1 MKLDFATL
9 AFGYS
14 LSVGGGTPNW
24 ATSLGQGKE
33 YKIIN
38 SEEIN
43 EILKGMIYSSV
54 PLSKIESKIGK
65 GGRLVSAH
73 LPESP
78 IVLAALFSKV
88 YINETLIENGKFIL
102 LITRDTS
109 KSHIGRLRIK
119 YGPSNTYKINESES
133 YSNEN
138 FFQTMK
144 SQLKLANNA
153 CFFISDINIV
163 NQNELIL
170 KTFFVNKMGSVEYSN
185 SHELHSMWE
194 KIADFKLF
202 LPLDDVDVY
211 EKQTLEKNK
220 DNYPLNY
227 ILYGAPGTG
236 KSYSLNQKAKET
248 FNREVVLE
256 DKSSKIISTIERI
269 TFYDGYT
276 YGQFVGMYKPVTL
289 DNRDISY
296 EYIPGPFMS
305 QLVLAYKNPEDK
317 FCLLIEEINR
327 AKADKVFGNIFQLL
341 DRNNRGESEY
351 PISLSKEQRKY
362 LEENLR
368 EESEEGKKVL
378 EKIKNEGLYL
388 PNNLY
393 IWATMNSAD
402 DNVQPLDTAFKR
414 RWKFNYISLNANEDK
429 FGNGETFI
437 IGTYKDNNILWSKFR
452 HNLNNTL
459 KINIT
464 EDRLIAPFFISPN
477 DFMEIDTDSNIKII
491 DKNIFTEK
499 VLMYV
504 FDDLLRHY
512 PKLKEKIFNDNIK
525 TFSDIYEKI
534 TKNENFLELI
544 FNEVFLSQMLDSEV
558 TDGEEL
564 S

>member
-1 MKLDFATL
+1 MDKNLEKLI
-9 AFGYS
+9 
-14 LSVGGGTPNW
+14 
-24 ATSLGQGKE
+24 
-33 YKIIN
+33 YKD
-38 SEEIN
+38 
-43 EILKGMIYSSV
+43 
-54 PLSKIESKIGK
+54 
-65 GGRLVSAH
+65 
-73 LPESP
+73 
-78 IVLAALFSKV
+78 
-88 YINETLIENGKFIL
+88 LI
-102 LITRDTS
+102 
-109 KSHIGRLRIK
+109 
-119 YGPSNTYKINESES
+119 
-133 YSNEN
+133 
-138 FFQTMK
+138 
-144 SQLKLANNA
+144 KL
-153 CFFISDINIV
+153 
-163 NQNELIL
+163 E
-170 KTFFVNKMGSVEYSN
+170 
-185 SHELHSMWE
+185 
-194 KIADFKLF
+194 KLF
-202 LPLDDVDVY
+202 ECQKENK
-211 EKQTLEKNK
+211 EKSNKNPI
-220 DNYPLNY
+220 YQR
-227 ILYGAPGTG
+227 IVYGAPGTG
-236 KSYSLNQKAKET
+236 KSYSLNQEAKEI

-256 DKSSKIISTIERI
+256 NENNFSKIISTIERI

-289 DNRDISY
+289 DNGDISY

-305 QLVLAYKNPEDK
+305 QLVLAYKNPKDK

-362 LEENLR
+362 LEDNLR
-368 EESEEGKKVL
+368 EEPEEGKKVL

-437 IGTYKDNNILWSKFR
+437 IGTYKDNNISWNKFR

-499 VLMYV
+499 VLMYI